1 MRRHTV
7 CTRDGGGGGSLSAGP
22 AMLRSARLV
31 LREAAGPRAKG
42 RPAFARWFG
51 SSRGH
56 REGEGAGGDGLSD
69 EWPKVGSEMP
79 ITLLKDDP
87 QPVVR
92 AADEGYY
99 PEWLAGIADEL
110 PTRDALEKEFQASIS
125 TDEETGEK
133 RTSMPIERLSR
144 SIKLDK
150 RAKIK
155 TQNEEANM
163 L

>member
-1 MRRHTV
+1 MGPSATRR
-7 CTRDGGGGGSLSAGP
+7 LP
-22 AMLRSARLV
+22 AL
-31 LREAAGPRAKG
+31 
-42 RPAFARWFG
+42 ARWFG
-51 SSRGH
+51 STGSR
-56 REGEGAGGDGLSD
+56 REDAEAGAGGLSD

-79 ITLLKDDP
+79 IALLKDDP
-87 QPVVR
+87 LPVVR
-92 AADEGYY
+92 ASDEGYY
-99 PEWLAGIADEL
+99 PEWLAGIADDL
-110 PTRDALEKEFQASIS
+110 PTRDALEKEFQASIT

-133 RTSMPIERLSR
+133 QTTMPIERLSR

>member
-1 MRRHTV
+1 MLARYGSSFAGLVRDAARRA
-7 CTRDGGGGGSLSAGP
+7 RPGSAP
-22 AMLRSARLV
+22 
-31 LREAAGPRAKG
+31 
-42 RPAFARWFG
+42 RWFG
-51 SSRGH
+51 STAGSSKAA
-56 REGEGAGGDGLSD
+56 EGGGAGGLSD

-87 QPVVR
+87 KPTVR

-99 PEWLAGIADEL
+99 PEWLGSIADDL
-110 PTRDALEKEFQASIS
+110 PTRDALEKEFQASI
-125 TDEETGEK
+125 TMDEETGAHQ
-133 RTSMPIERLSR
+133 TSMPIERLSR